1 MWRMIFNDPRSLT
14 GVEHQRNCVR
24 SKQEVSKIFKKLKTC
39 LKKSIFSVL
48 IVPKLVTVLQDKYI
62 NFKQLH
68 ILCLCR
74 ILLWHKY
81 LVFCLGDG
89 NCLLHAVSLFLWGV
103 EDRDLLLRRLLY
115 LTLANDPKNMYR
127 TRWLKQ
133 YRNSVLD
140 SPDLQLSL
148 DSKVTSH
155 LILKVTW
162 VTPTLWKKNKTIII
176 ILESCCYFWRKDN
189 FL

>member
-1 MWRMIFNDPRSLT
+1 MIFNDPRSLT

-74 ILLWHKY
+74 ILL
-81 LVFCLGDG
+81 
-89 NCLLHAVSLFLWGV
+89 
-103 EDRDLLLRRLLY
+103 
-115 LTLANDPKNMYR
+115 
-127 TRWLKQ
+127 
-133 YRNSVLD
+133 
-140 SPDLQLSL
+140 
-148 DSKVTSH
+148 
-155 LILKVTW
+155 
-162 VTPTLWKKNKTIII
+162 
-176 ILESCCYFWRKDN
+176 
-189 FL
+189 